1 MNNLLDLYENYW
13 VCLGNT
19 LTEMEREGIHV
30 DKNHM
35 EEI

>member
-1 MNNLLDLYENYW
+1 

-35 EEI
+35 EAI